1 MDIASR
7 PSTPVENPE
16 TADAAPPPKAP
27 AVIRREDYR
36 PPDWLVPEI
45 ALDFALDLDS
55 TRVAATLEVRRNPL
69 GSGTQ
74 TLRLEGDGVAPDIEV
89 PFTLP
94 YAAGADPQ
102 LEAALTTLTTLLNP
116 PD

>member
-16 TADAAPPPKAP
+16 TADAAPAPQAP

-45 ALDFALDLDS
+45 ALDFAI
-55 TRVAATLEVRRNPL
+55 RRGAWPL
-69 GSGTQ
+69 
-74 TLRLEGDGVAPDIEV
+74 P
-89 PFTLP
+89 
-94 YAAGADPQ
+94 
-102 LEAALTTLTTLLNP
+102 
-116 PD
+116 